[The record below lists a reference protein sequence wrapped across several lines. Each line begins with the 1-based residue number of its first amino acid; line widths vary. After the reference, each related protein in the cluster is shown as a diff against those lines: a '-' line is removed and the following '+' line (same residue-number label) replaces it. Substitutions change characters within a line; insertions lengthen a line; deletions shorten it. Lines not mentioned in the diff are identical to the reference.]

1 MLKKLLFPI
10 ILVVLLV
17 SFSLSQSQLSYATL
31 EGIVTSKDR
40 IPVEGA
46 KILVLGTD
54 CTAISDEEGKYFI
67 KNIPVLGEEEKF
79 LIEVIEPN
87 NNVVVVSNTFPIRS
101 GLNKI
106 DFQISLSLTFSK
118 YYGDFRWETS
128 FSVKETRDA
137 NYIISGISS
146 YAPKNNIY
154 LLKVDRYGRKIWGRT
169 YLINKNFT
177 NSYVIEDDKGYL
189 ISATSNNGDIYLLKT
204 STDGGFLWEA
214 VYGRPDRVETVNNVI
229 LTDTGDYLVVGRIKT
244 LNEDG
249 KNYIVDALVIKFDKN
264 GNKLWDVFLGEKG
277 DDEFSDAIQARN
289 GDFILVGTFDISGLS
304 KGVIYRIDKDGR
316 LIWNKK
322 LSGEG
327 PVCGE
332 RLILTDQGYLVGGYA
347 YKDLRHGF
355 YLAYLNDK
363 GDILWRKN
371 YNSKG
376 LGLYLKTISMVKQY
390 FVVAGYF
397 IKDSI
402 NKPYIMITDFKGEI
416 IDEVMMETSPRGG
429 ITSSITTKDLYTVFV
444 GFRQDENDRDIWLY
458 KTKY

>member
-1 MLKKLLFPI
+1 MLKKLLFPM

-31 EGIVTSKDR
+31 EGLVTSKDR

-54 CTAISDEEGKYFI
+54 CTAISDEEGKYYI

-87 NNVVVVSNTFPIRS
+87 NNARVVSNTFSIRS

-106 DFQISLSLTFSK
+106 DFQISLSLTFGN
-118 YYGDFRWETS
+118 YYGDFRWETP

-146 YAPKNNIY
+146 YAPRNNIY

-169 YLINKNFT
+169 YLINKDFT

-189 ISATSNNGDIYLLKT
+189 ISATSNNGDIHLLKT

-214 VYGRPDRVETVNNVI
+214 VYGRPDSVETVNSVI

-244 LNEDG
+244 LDKDG
-249 KNYIVDALVIKFDKN
+249 KNYMMDALVIKFDKN
-264 GNKLWDVFLGEKG
+264 GHKLWDVISGEKG
-277 DDEFSDAIQARN
+277 DDEFSNAIQARN
-289 GDFILVGTFDISGLS
+289 GDFILAGTFDMSRLS

-327 PVCGE
+327 PVRGE
-332 RLILTDQGYLVGGYA
+332 RLIPTDQGYLVGGYA

-355 YLAYLNDK
+355 YLAYFNDK

-371 YNSKG
+371 YNKKG
-376 LGLYLKTISMVKQY
+376 MKIFLTTISMVKSN
-390 FVVAGYF
+390 FIIGGYTLEDEIF
-397 IKDSI
+397 S
-402 NKPYIMITDFKGEI
+402 PYIMLTDLKGE
-416 IDEVMMETSPRGG
+416 ML
-429 ITSSITTKDLYTVFV
+429 K
-444 GFRQDENDRDIWLY
+444 
-458 KTKY
+458 K

>member
-1 MLKKLLFPI
+1 VLKKLLFPM

-31 EGIVTSKDR
+31 EGLVTSKDR

-54 CTAISDEEGKYFI
+54 CTAISDEEGKYYI

-87 NNVVVVSNTFPIRS
+87 NNARVVSNTFSIRS

-106 DFQISLSLTFSK
+106 DFQISLSLTFGN
-118 YYGDFRWETS
+118 YYGDFRWETP

-146 YAPKNNIY
+146 YAPRNNIY

-169 YLINKNFT
+169 YLINKDFT

-189 ISATSNNGDIYLLKT
+189 ISATSNNGDIHLLKT

-214 VYGRPDRVETVNNVI
+214 VYGRPDSVETVNSVI

-244 LNEDG
+244 LDKDG
-249 KNYIVDALVIKFDKN
+249 KNYMMDALVIKFDKN
-264 GNKLWDVFLGEKG
+264 GHKLWDVIFGEKG
-277 DDEFSDAIQARN
+277 DDEFSNAIQARN
-289 GDFILVGTFDISGLS
+289 GDFILAGTFDMSRLS

-327 PVCGE
+327 PVRGE
-332 RLILTDQGYLVGGYA
+332 RLIPTDQGYLVGGYA

-355 YLAYLNDK
+355 YLAYFNDK

-371 YNSKG
+371 YNKKG
-376 LGLYLKTISMVKQY
+376 MKIFLTTISMVKSN
-390 FVVAGYF
+390 FIIGGYTLEDEIF
-397 IKDSI
+397 S
-402 NKPYIMITDFKGEI
+402 PYIMLTDLKGEMLKKI
-416 IDEVMMETSPRGG
+416 VKAGLNRVVRSA
-429 ITSSITTKDLYTVFV
+429 ITTKDLYSVFV
-444 GFRQDENDRDIWLY
+444 GFVESEKDRNIWIY
-458 KTKY
+458 KTKF